1 MLSKVNVV
9 NDEGPLREMVLL
21 HMFVANCFVIFLAE
35 MREVSRFASGAV
47 SALAALWVN
56 DLFDLLI
63 ALILLPKKKKNQ

>member
-1 MLSKVNVV
+1 
-9 NDEGPLREMVLL
+9 MVLL
-21 HMFVANCFVIFLAE
+21 HMFVANCCVIFLAE

-63 ALILLPKKKKNQ
+63 SLILLPKKNQ

>member
-1 MLSKVNVV
+1 
-9 NDEGPLREMVLL
+9 MVLL
-21 HMFVANCFVIFLAE
+21 HIFVANCCVIVLAE

-63 ALILLPKKKKNQ
+63 SLILLPKKNQ

>member
-1 MLSKVNVV
+1 
-9 NDEGPLREMVLL
+9 MVLL
-21 HMFVANCFVIFLAE
+21 HMVVANCCVIFLAE

-63 ALILLPKKKKNQ
+63 SLILLPKKKPITKNVLP